1 MAETEWAQRLLG
13 TVESQSAA
21 HHMPMRVIDGIAA
34 ETVQRKLWC
43 VVASSLP
50 VTALGGLLNLLRCH
64 DRDVALLTTDPAGP
78 GEYRTVVEAC
88 EERGMTAAETVM
100 LCTDP
105 AQDRSRFSPHGAR
118 VLVLGPHRPTRGT
131 VAVDDLNALA
141 DFLAARAS
149 YRVASTYHEV

>member
-13 TVESQSAA
+13 TVRPESAT

-43 VVASSLP
+43 VVASSMPATTLG
-50 VTALGGLLNLLRCH
+50 ALLGLLRSH
-64 DRDVALLTTDPAGP
+64 DRDVALLTTEPADP

-88 EERGMTAAETVM
+88 EESGRTPAEAVI

-105 AQDRSRFSPHGAR
+105 GQDRSRYSPHGAR
-118 VLVLGPHRPTRGT
+118 VLILGRHRPTRGT
-131 VAVDDLNALA
+131 VAVADLDALA

-149 YRVASTYHEV
+149 YRAASTYHEI